1 LTNILDPNWQIYA
14 VAILAGLAMVAF
26 ALRKRRRVAE
36 VRSGDGDLL
45 SMVLN
50 NMTQG
55 VVLFDA
61 HEKVLVCNDR
71 YVEMTVCRPAS

>member
-1 LTNILDPNWQIYA
+1 
-14 VAILAGLAMVAF
+14 MVAF

-61 HEKVLVCNDR
+61 HETVLVCNDR
-71 YVEMTVCRPAS
+71 YVEMYGRRPRS